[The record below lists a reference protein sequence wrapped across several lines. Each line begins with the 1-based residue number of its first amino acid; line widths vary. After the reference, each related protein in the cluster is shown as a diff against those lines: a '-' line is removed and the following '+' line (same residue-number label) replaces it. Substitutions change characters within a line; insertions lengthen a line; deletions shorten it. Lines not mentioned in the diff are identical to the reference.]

1 MDGDPTPAQ
10 RRRGDANAVA
20 AATVA
25 AGGEPGSPLR
35 NQRLSYGADGSAVGG
50 RKKRGPPPRRA
61 VASDADRSPASSP
74 VKKAGRGTAGRGG
87 RGGRSK
93 RGCRVGARAFNPQR
107 SDDGPSPPS
116 VAHPLDPPT
125 ATSVA
130 TPASAAK
137 QKQKTS
143 APKQKTA
150 APKNTV
156 KDNIR
161 RSPR

>member
-10 RRRGDANAVA
+10 RRRGDADAVA

-93 RGCRVGARAFNPQR
+93 RGGRVVARAFNP
-107 SDDGPSPPS
+107 
-116 VAHPLDPPT
+116 H
-125 ATSVA
+125 
-130 TPASAAK
+130 
-137 QKQKTS
+137 
-143 APKQKTA
+143 
-150 APKNTV
+150 
-156 KDNIR
+156 
-161 RSPR
+161 